1 MINNYHTRDFSSHQ
15 KPKNLV
21 LILHGYGADGANL
34 IDLTNFFAKEIQNP
48 VFIIPDA
55 PFQHEYMPE
64 MGRQW
69 FSLKNRDENILLQGA
84 ESARKILF
92 NFIQEKLY
100 EYNLTWKDLI
110 FIGFSQG
117 TMMAMYTALKLEEEC
132 KAVIGFSGTVVSAE
146 ETIASC
152 KSKPPVCMIHGT
164 DDNIVP
170 CTLGKFTVKILKQNG
185 FNAEFHEIPNLTH
198 SIEMHGI
205 EIAKKFIQSL
215 S

>member
-1 MINNYHTRDFSSHQ
+1 MINNYHIRNFAHQ

-34 IDLTNFFAKEIQNP
+34 IDLTDFLGTEIHDP
-48 VFIIPDA
+48 IFIIPDA
-55 PFQHEYMPE
+55 PFPYEYMPE

-69 FSLKNRDENILLQGA
+69 FSLINRDENILLQGA
-84 ESARKILF
+84 ENARKILF
-92 NFIQEKLY
+92 QFTKEKLH

-117 TMMAMYTALKLEEEC
+117 TMMALYTALKLEEQC

-146 ETIASC
+146 ETISSC

-170 CTLGKFTVKILKQNG
+170 CTLGKFTVKTLKQNG

-205 EIAKKFIQSL
+205 QIAKKFIQSL
-215 S
+215 F